1 MFQSYLFPISYAF
14 MTFPLAAL
22 FFTLPFMIVQ
32 YRRHGYIHKVRA
44 LMLYLLLLYLM
55 NAFYLVLLPLPASR
69 HNLPPTGNSIQSIPF
84 QFIQDIMQSFRA
96 GSTDAPKSYWSVLSE
111 PAFLQILFNVL
122 LTVPFGMFLNYYFRT
137 RWVVCLMLSFS
148 LSLFFEVTQITGI
161 YGFYDHPYRVFDVD
175 DLMANTFG
183 GILGFWVASWISG
196 LLPKIEQLDAE
207 ANLVDKRVTFLR
219 RSIAFMM
226 DSCVVFLFYLTLRFL
241 YVPGAYWIA
250 TGVYYILLPWLTN
263 GRTVGKWVVR
273 IHLQGL
279 NGAKIS
285 LWGLLKRYGV
295 LYCVFF
301 GLQVLLLEPK
311 VVDLLSSAWYL
322 RLQGLFLLIDLLFF
336 VHLIIKVF
344 KKDSMLFY
352 ESISGTIHAIS
363 WPEKMGSQ
371 TEDVPPVSVN

>member
-14 MTFPLAAL
+14 MTFPIAAL

-44 LMLYLLLLYLM
+44 LILYLLLLYLM

-96 GSTDAPKSYWSVLSE
+96 GSADAPKSYWSILSE
-111 PAFLQILFNVL
+111 PAFLQVLFNVL

-161 YGFYDHPYRVFDVD
+161 YGIYDHPYRVFDVD
-175 DLMANTFG
+175 DLMANTLG
-183 GILGFWVASWISG
+183 GILGFRAASWIAG
-196 LLPKIEQLDAE
+196 LLPKIEQLDAQ
-207 ANLVDKRVTFLR
+207 ANLVDKRVTSLR

-226 DSCVVFLFYLTLRFL
+226 DICIVFLFYLALRFL

-250 TGVYYILLPWLTN
+250 TGLYYILLPWLTN

-295 LYCVFF
+295 LYWVFF

-311 VVDLLSSAWYL
+311 VVDVLSSAWYL
-322 RLQGLFLLIDLLFF
+322 RLQGLFLLVDLLFF
-336 VHLIIKVF
+336 IHLMIKVF

-352 ESISGTIHAIS
+352 ENISGTIHAIS
-363 WPEKMGSQ
+363 WPEKIGAQ
-371 TEDVPPVSVN
+371 TEDIPPVSVN

>member
-14 MTFPLAAL
+14 MTFPIAAL

-84 QFIQDIMQSFRA
+84 QFVQDIMQSFRA
-96 GSTDAPKSYWSVLSE
+96 GSADAPKSYWSILSE
-111 PAFLQILFNVL
+111 PAFLQVLFNAL

-175 DLMANTFG
+175 DLMANTLG
-183 GILGFWVASWISG
+183 GILGFRAASWISG

-226 DSCVVFLFYLTLRFL
+226 DIGVVFLFYLALRFL

-295 LYCVFF
+295 LYWAFF

-322 RLQGLFLLIDLLFF
+322 RLQGLFLLVDLLFF
-336 VHLIIKVF
+336 IHLIIRVF
-344 KKDSMLFY
+344 KKDSLLFY

-363 WPEKMGSQ
+363 WPEKIGSQ
-371 TEDVPPVSVN
+371 TEDIPPVSVN

>member
-14 MTFPLAAL
+14 MTFPIAAL

-84 QFIQDIMQSFRA
+84 QFIQDIMQAFRA
-96 GSTDAPKSYWSVLSE
+96 GSADAPKSYWSILSE
-111 PAFLQILFNVL
+111 PAILQVLFNVL

-161 YGFYDHPYRVFDVD
+161 YGIYDHPYRVFDVD
-175 DLMANTFG
+175 DLMANTLG
-183 GILGFWVASWISG
+183 GILGFRAASWIAG
-196 LLPKIEQLDAE
+196 LLPKIEQLDAQ
-207 ANLVDKRVTFLR
+207 ANLVDKRVTSLR

-226 DSCVVFLFYLTLRFL
+226 DICIVFLFYLALRFL

-250 TGVYYILLPWLTN
+250 TGLYYILLPWLTN

-295 LYCVFF
+295 LYWAFF

-322 RLQGLFLLIDLLFF
+322 RLQGLFLLVDLLFF
-336 VHLIIKVF
+336 IHLIIRVF

-352 ESISGTIHAIS
+352 ENISGTIHAIS
-363 WPEKMGSQ
+363 WPEKIGAQ
-371 TEDVPPVSVN
+371 TEDIPPVSVN

>member
-22 FFTLPFMIVQ
+22 LFTLPFMIVQ

-69 HNLPPTGNSIQSIPF
+69 HNLAPTGNSIQSIPF

-96 GSTDAPKSYWSVLSE
+96 GSADAPKSYWSVLSE
-111 PAFLQILFNVL
+111 PAFLQVLFNVL

-175 DLMANTFG
+175 DLMANTLG
-183 GILGFWVASWISG
+183 GILGFRAASWISG

-226 DSCVVFLFYLTLRFL
+226 DLCVVFLFYLALRFL

-295 LYCVFF
+295 LYWVFF

-311 VVDLLSSAWYL
+311 VVDVLSSAWYL
-322 RLQGLFLLIDLLFF
+322 RLQGLFLLVDLLFF
-336 VHLIIKVF
+336 IHLMIKVF

-363 WPEKMGSQ
+363 WPEKIGTQ
-371 TEDVPPVSVN
+371 TEDIPPVSVN